1 MVLRSVPASADIG
14 SLRMWHVTLTVSGES
29 QPIDHV
35 RQALERLSHAHPF
48 LLEARY
54 GNDRAELRYW
64 EEAEGMDA
72 AVAIAST
79 MWESNES
86 SSRLPGWDVV
96 GLQVLDRQTYLQHAP
111 LRALPPE
118 GRIAPF

>member
-1 MVLRSVPASADIG
+1 MVLRSLPPSADLG
-14 SLRMWHVTLTVSGES
+14 SLRMWHVTLTVSGEP

-64 EEAEGMDA
+64 EEAEGMEA
-72 AVAIAST
+72 AVAIASA
-79 MWESNES
+79 MWGANER

-96 GLQVLDRQTYLQHAP
+96 GLQVLDRQTYLQHEP
-111 LRALPPE
+111 LRALPP
-118 GRIAPF
+118 

>member
-1 MVLRSVPASADIG
+1 MR
-14 SLRMWHVTLTVSGES
+14 
-29 QPIDHV
+29 V

-72 AVAIAST
+72 AFAIASA
-79 MWESNES
+79 MWGANER

-96 GLQVLDRQTYLQHAP
+96 GLQVLDRQTYLQHEP

>member
-1 MVLRSVPASADIG
+1 MVLRSVPPSTDVG
-14 SLRMWHVTLTVSGES
+14 SHRMWHVTLTVAGETKPLD
-29 QPIDHV
+29 QV
-35 RQALERLSHAHPF
+35 REALERLSHAHPF

-64 EEAEGMDA
+64 EEAEGMEA
-72 AVAIAST
+72 AASVASA
-79 MWESNES
+79 MWAVNER

-96 GLQVLDRQTYLQHAP
+96 GLQVLDRETYLKQAP
-111 LRALPPE
+111 LRSLPPE

>member
-1 MVLRSVPASADIG
+1 MVLPSAPPSADIG
-14 SLRMWHVTLTVSGES
+14 SYRMWHVTLTVSGES

-72 AVAIAST
+72 AVAIASA
-79 MWESNES
+79 MWGANERS
-86 SSRLPGWDVV
+86 SGLPGWDVV
-96 GLQVLDRQTYLQHAP
+96 GLQILDRQTYLQHEP
-111 LRALPPE
+111 LRVLPPE

>member
-64 EEAEGMDA
+64 EEADDMDA
-72 AVAIAST
+72 AVAIASA
-79 MWESNES
+79 MWGANQLAEH
-86 SSRLPGWDVV
+86 GHAGGVV
-96 GLQVLDRQTYLQHAP
+96 NFFAEETCHHHLAD
-111 LRALPPE
+111 
-118 GRIAPF
+118 

>member
-1 MVLRSVPASADIG
+1 MVLRSVPPSADIG
-14 SLRMWHVTLTVSGES
+14 SLRMWHVTLTMSGES

-64 EEAEGMDA
+64 EEADDMDA
-72 AVAIAST
+72 AIAIAST
-79 MWESNES
+79 MWESNERS
-86 SSRLPGWDVV
+86 SGLPGWDVV
-96 GLQVLDRQTYLQHAP
+96 GLQVLDRHTYLRHEP
-111 LRALPPE
+111 LRVLPPE

>member
-1 MVLRSVPASADIG
+1 MVLRSVPPATDIG
-14 SLRMWHVTLTVSGES
+14 SHRMWHVTLTVAGEAE
-29 QPIDHV
+29 PIERV
-35 RQALERLSHAHPF
+35 RTALERLSHMHPF

-54 GNDRAELRYW
+54 AVDRAELRYW

-79 MWESNES
+79 MWESNER

-96 GLQVLDRQTYLQHAP
+96 GLQVLDRQTYLHHAP